1 MSKEM
6 STREAVE
13 EFKNWIEYEKTNK
26 DKINKAEE
34 LITVQETILNLIQKL
49 EEENKKKDETM
60 DLMARGL
67 YFVFDSQCQEC
78 CQECEQDID
87 TASRCIEQYFKRKA
101 EEE

>member
-49 EEENKKKDETM
+49 EEENKKKDEINLHSTIFK
-60 DLMARGL
+60 LIPEARTL
-67 YFVFDSQCQEC
+67 KKELRVFTFYY
-78 CQECEQDID
+78 I
-87 TASRCIEQYFKRKA
+87 
-101 EEE
+101 

>member
-49 EEENKKKDETM
+49 EM